1 MIIELLIFSL
11 WLILTILVTGAI
23 LTIVMRRYDAETA
36 ARWDN
41 RVMAF
46 IAATIIVAGTTH
58 LLAFI
63 TGHLSSRL

>member
-11 WLILTILVTGAI
+11 WLILTILVTGVI
-23 LTIVMRRYDAETA
+23 LTIVMRHYDAETA

-46 IAATIIVAGTTH
+46 IAATIIVAGTSH

-63 TGHLSSRL
+63 AGHLSSRL